1 MPELRPGARQRDPT
15 TEADAWNR
23 GWALPYK
30 YALRRRLDI
39 HCLISRSRGFRGQIR
54 TIYGAPTQAD
64 SRLSSPPFVQSASPA
79 YTPLTSPDSRLYIPL
94 GVGSPQHTPRFYIHP
109 RPVRTRG
116 VHAFPIPCPAQRFC
130 LRRIDSCWPWP
141 HGSSG
146 PTPHSGRGPPPSPS
160 EPLLRRAP
168 LGQPESKV
176 PFRRGLAGT
185 SSVLGQPCHPS
196 ALHLSHGNHGSPSA
210 NPRAHVR
217 KPGLPN
223 ANWGNEWRITD
234 TCRPT
239 WDQMSWSSGSS
250 TPKWGNG
257 RQSSNTV

>member
-1 MPELRPGARQRDPT
+1 VPELRPGARQRDPT

-116 VHAFPIPCPAQRFC
+116 VMLFPFHAQLNDFAFDALIAVGHGPMGAPGPRPTVAGDHP
-130 LRRIDSCWPWP
+130 RRLPNRCSDA
-141 HGSSG
+141 H
-146 PTPHSGRGPPPSPS
+146 
-160 EPLLRRAP
+160 PL
-168 LGQPESKV
+168 
-176 PFRRGLAGT
+176 
-185 SSVLGQPCHPS
+185 
-196 ALHLSHGNHGSPSA
+196 A
-210 NPRAHVR
+210 NP
-217 KPGLPN
+217 N
-223 ANWGNEWRITD
+223 
-234 TCRPT
+234 
-239 WDQMSWSSGSS
+239 
-250 TPKWGNG
+250 PK
-257 RQSSNTV
+257 SHSAVA